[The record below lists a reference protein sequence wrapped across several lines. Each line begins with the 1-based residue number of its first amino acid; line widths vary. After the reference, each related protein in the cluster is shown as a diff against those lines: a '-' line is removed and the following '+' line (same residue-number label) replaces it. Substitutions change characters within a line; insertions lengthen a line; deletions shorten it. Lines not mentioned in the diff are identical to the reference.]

1 MSHVNDDILD
11 LTLEE
16 EEEFGFGAQL
26 EEVFSP
32 AGGEPME
39 TLDSQL
45 GGGGTSISHTGSGCC
60 GGLFGAGDC
69 QGVCLVLV
77 ILV

>member
-1 MSHVNDDILD
+1 MSLNNDDILD

-16 EEEFGFGAQL
+16 EEEYGFGAQL

-39 TLDSQL
+39 TVDSL
-45 GGGGTSISHTGSGCC
+45 PVGGGEAANSHSG
-60 GGLFGAGDC
+60 GG
-69 QGVCLVLV
+69 
-77 ILV
+77 